1 MREKNMGSILVLGPM
16 IISSILNQQA
26 SLAVNNISTLI
37 DRSTNFNHVYV
48 KTEPVD
54 DGTKCYVSENS
65 VTALRK
71 LGWKIKEEKYLGQKV
86 RKYVARSFVKY
97 VLTLC

>member
-1 MREKNMGSILVLGPM
+1 MESILVLGPM

-37 DRSTNFNHVYV
+37 DRSTNFNHVYA

-71 LGWKIKEEKYLGQKV
+71 L
-86 RKYVARSFVKY
+86 
-97 VLTLC
+97 

>member
-1 MREKNMGSILVLGPM
+1 MGSILVLGPM

-26 SLAVNNISTLI
+26 SLAVNNISTL
-37 DRSTNFNHVYV
+37 
-48 KTEPVD
+48 
-54 DGTKCYVSENS
+54 
-65 VTALRK
+65 
-71 LGWKIKEEKYLGQKV
+71 KV

>member
-1 MREKNMGSILVLGPM
+1 MGSILVLGPM

-48 KTEPVD
+48 KTKPVD
-54 DGTKCYVSENS
+54 DCTKCYVSENS

-71 LGWKIKEEKYLGQKV
+71 L
-86 RKYVARSFVKY
+86 
-97 VLTLC
+97 

>member
-1 MREKNMGSILVLGPM
+1 MGSILVLGPM

-54 DGTKCYVSENS
+54 DGTKCK
-65 VTALRK
+65 A
-71 LGWKIKEEKYLGQKV
+71 

>member
-1 MREKNMGSILVLGPM
+1 MGSILVLRPM

-54 DGTKCYVSENS
+54 DGTKC
-65 VTALRK
+65 
-71 LGWKIKEEKYLGQKV
+71 
-86 RKYVARSFVKY
+86 
-97 VLTLC
+97 

>member
-1 MREKNMGSILVLGPM
+1 MGSILVLGPM

-48 KTEPVD
+48 KTEQSMMVLN
-54 DGTKCYVSENS
+54 VMS
-65 VTALRK
+65 
-71 LGWKIKEEKYLGQKV
+71 
-86 RKYVARSFVKY
+86 ARI
-97 VLTLC
+97 LLQH

>member
-1 MREKNMGSILVLGPM
+1 MGSILVLGPM

-54 DGTKCYVSENS
+54 DGTKC
-65 VTALRK
+65 
-71 LGWKIKEEKYLGQKV
+71 KV
-86 RKYVARSFVKY
+86 RKYVARSFMKY
-97 VLTLC
+97 ILTLC

>member
-1 MREKNMGSILVLGPM
+1 MGSILVLGPM

-54 DGTKCYVSENS
+54 DCTKCYVSENS

-71 LGWKIKEEKYLGQKV
+71 L
-86 RKYVARSFVKY
+86 
-97 VLTLC
+97 

>member
-1 MREKNMGSILVLGPM
+1 MGSILVLGPM

-54 DGTKCYVSENS
+54 DGTKCYVSKNSANIVQEN
-65 VTALRK
+65 RF
-71 LGWKIKEEKYLGQKV
+71 KILHNKNADEKV

>member
-1 MREKNMGSILVLGPM
+1 MGSILVLGPM

-26 SLAVNNISTLI
+26 SLAVNNISTL
-37 DRSTNFNHVYV
+37 V
-48 KTEPVD
+48 E
-54 DGTKCYVSENS
+54 
-65 VTALRK
+65 
-71 LGWKIKEEKYLGQKV
+71 KV

>member
-1 MREKNMGSILVLGPM
+1 MGSILVLGPM

-48 KTEPVD
+48 KTEPID
-54 DGTKCYVSENS
+54 DSTKCYVSENS

-71 LGWKIKEEKYLGQKV
+71 LGWKIKEEI
-86 RKYVARSFVKY
+86 
-97 VLTLC
+97 

>member
-1 MREKNMGSILVLGPM
+1 M

-54 DGTKCYVSENS
+54 DGTKYYVSENS

-71 LGWKIKEEKYLGQKV
+71 LGWKIKEEKYLGHM
-86 RKYVARSFVKY
+86 F
-97 VLTLC
+97 